1 MGLFSIYKIIFSKDT
16 WFIFMNDLD
25 FFVTCVGIFKMAKPS
40 RMNRHFEICEKM
52 ILRWSSFKS
61 MVHFYKTLQFS
72 LEIGGLC
79 LGVWDGETMFGCM
92 RWGDCV

>member
-1 MGLFSIYKIIFSKDT
+1 
-16 WFIFMNDLD
+16 MNELD

-52 ILRWSSFKS
+52 ILKWSSFKS

-72 LEIGGLC
+72 LEFGICVWVYEMGRLC
-79 LGVWDGETMFGCM
+79 LGVIHGTYNVTVIGPVSKEAGWSWPF
-92 RWGDCV
+92 

>member
-1 MGLFSIYKIIFSKDT
+1 
-16 WFIFMNDLD
+16 MNDLD

-79 LGVWDGETMFGCM
+79 LGVIHGTYNVTVIGPVSKEAGWSWPF
-92 RWGDCV
+92 